1 MMRRFVRCLGWL
13 SLVLSAMVMPLSRE
27 AQVYASDRGE
37 IEFRVGS
44 STSTT
49 VAGARVIVI
58 NHEGKIVSTGL
69 TDTQGLFIAHVPMYK
84 AKWNERYD
92 AKGVVNAIVVADGY
106 NEQAVFVIPITEHTI
121 QPVILQPIRP
131 NARNAPSVSLGNF
144 SSYDLAGYIDRYA
157 SELHLKRQAPIPGEP
172 SYSPWSAQQASTSSR

>member
-1 MMRRFVRCLGWL
+1 MIRRILRYLGFL
-13 SLVLSAMVMPLSRE
+13 ALVLSTLAPAMSH
-27 AQVYASDRGE
+27 AATAHASDRGE

-44 STSTT
+44 SNSTT

-58 NHEGKIVSTGL
+58 NHEGKVVSTGL

-106 NEQAVFVIPITEHTI
+106 NEQAVFVVPITEHTI

-157 SELHLKRQAPIPGEP
+157 SELHLKRQGPIPGEP
-172 SYSPWSAQQASTSSR
+172 SYSPWSAQQATASSR